1 MKTLLCVDG
10 NSILN
15 RSFYGIRPLTNSK
28 GLHTN
33 AIYGFCNVLL
43 GKLESLKPDYAV
55 VAFDRKEPTFRHEAY
70 GAYKAGRRPM
80 PAELAEQFP
89 FAKQCAEALGFTILE
104 LVGYEA
110 DDILGSC
117 ATLAEK
123 AGAQAFLFTGDR
135 DALQLIDDTTT
146 VLLAANKETIPFD
159 RAHFTEHYGIRP
171 EQFVDVKALMGDS
184 SDNIPGVAGIGEK
197 TALKLIAQYGT
208 LEALYDALPSAEIPK
223 GQKEKLEAGRQS
235 AFQSRFLATICRE
248 APLLYTLQQ
257 MEYTGVHTAQARAL
271 FEELEFSAFL
281 KRLGNEAEQSTPERP
296 ESDTVMELSEFAE
309 KAETGAAIWIEEK
322 TVYAA
327 GAFAPQGVL
336 LGTLQQAAQTIA
348 RCAEKLIV
356 YDAKAFYHA
365 MGACGQHVRAVG
377 QDILLGAY
385 VLGAAQGHFEPERL
399 VLQYCKES
407 FAGGGRGRAAQMLA
421 AWTEIERQLLQTQ
434 SMQLYRTVELP
445 LAAVLCDMEQ
455 RGFAI
460 DCPGLAK
467 FGEQLGQLCEMYAQR
482 IWFSAGQTFNINSPK
497 QLAAVLYD
505 TLGLPCRA
513 KTKTGRSTSAEVLE
527 SLRPYHSIID
537 EILEY
542 RQVSKLK
549 STYADGLLKL
559 ADDAGRVHSTFH
571 QTVTATGRL
580 SSSDPNLQN
589 IPIRTDLGRELRR
602 FFLPSAPGRVLI
614 DADYSQIELR
624 LLAAVSN
631 DKNMLAAFA
640 AGEDIHTATASSVF
654 GTPPQLV
661 TREERKKAKAVN
673 FGIVYGIGD
682 YSLAQDIGVSKKQA
696 GEYIASYLAGYPG
709 VASYLKEVVENAKRD
724 GYVTTMFGRRR
735 AIPELSASKKAM
747 QAFGARVAMN
757 SPIQGTAADI
767 IKMAMIAIDRALCEQ
782 GLDAAL
788 VLQVHDELLI
798 DCAKECEE
806 QVKALVKEKMEHV
819 VSLPVALTVDVEA
832 GENWFEG
839 H

>member
-43 GKLESLKPDYAV
+43 GKLESLKPDYAA

-80 PAELAEQFP
+80 PPELAEQFP
-89 FAKQCAEALGFTILE
+89 FAKQCAEALGFTVLE
-104 LVGYEA
+104 LAGYEA

-117 ATLAEK
+117 AALAEK
-123 AGAQAFLFTGDR
+123 AGMQAFLFTGDR
-135 DALQLIDDTTT
+135 DALQLIDDATT
-146 VLLAANKETIPFD
+146 VLLATNKDTIPFD
-159 RAHFTEHYGIRP
+159 RARFTEHYGVKP

-248 APLLYTLQQ
+248 APLPYTLQQ
-257 MEYTGVHTAQARAL
+257 MEYTGAHTAQARAL

-281 KRLGNEAEQSTPERP
+281 KRLGNEEEQSAPERP
-296 ESDTVMELSEFAE
+296 ESDTVMELSEFAA
-309 KAETGAAIWIEEK
+309 KAETGASIWIEEE

-327 GAFAPQGVL
+327 GPFAPQGVL
-336 LGTLQQAAQTIA
+336 LGTLQQAAQTLA

-365 MGACGQHVRAVG
+365 MEACGQHVRAVG

-385 VLGAAQGHFEPERL
+385 VLSAAQGHFEPERL
-399 VLQYCKES
+399 VLQYCRES
-407 FAGGGRGRAAQMLA
+407 LAGGGRGRAAQMFA
-421 AWTEIERQLLQTQ
+421 AWAEIERQLLQTQ

-482 IWFSAGQTFNINSPK
+482 IWLSAGQTFNINSPK

-559 ADDAGRVHSTFH
+559 ADATGRVHSTFH

-602 FFLPSAPGRVLI
+602 FFLPSAPGRVLV

-624 LLAAVSN
+624 LLAAVSD

-654 GTPPQLV
+654 GTPPELV

-767 IKMAMIAIDRALCEQ
+767 IKMAMIAIDRALRAQ

-798 DCAKECEE
+798 DCAKECEA

>member
-1 MKTLLCVDG
+1 MK
-10 NSILN
+10 
-15 RSFYGIRPLTNSK
+15 
-28 GLHTN
+28 
-33 AIYGFCNVLL
+33 A
-43 GKLESLKPDYAV
+43 
-55 VAFDRKEPTFRHEAY
+55 
-70 GAYKAGRRPM
+70 
-80 PAELAEQFP
+80 
-89 FAKQCAEALGFTILE
+89 CA
-104 LVGYEA
+104 
-110 DDILGSC
+110 
-117 ATLAEK
+117 
-123 AGAQAFLFTGDR
+123 
-135 DALQLIDDTTT
+135 
-146 VLLAANKETIPFD
+146 P
-159 RAHFTEHYGIRP
+159 
-171 EQFVDVKALMGDS
+171 
-184 SDNIPGVAGIGEK
+184 
-197 TALKLIAQYGT
+197 
-208 LEALYDALPSAEIPK
+208 
-223 GQKEKLEAGRQS
+223 
-235 AFQSRFLATICRE
+235 
-248 APLLYTLQQ
+248 
-257 MEYTGVHTAQARAL
+257 
-271 FEELEFSAFL
+271 
-281 KRLGNEAEQSTPERP
+281 
-296 ESDTVMELSEFAE
+296 
-309 KAETGAAIWIEEK
+309 
-322 TVYAA
+322 
-327 GAFAPQGVL
+327 
-336 LGTLQQAAQTIA
+336 
-348 RCAEKLIV
+348 
-356 YDAKAFYHA
+356 
-365 MGACGQHVRAVG
+365 
-377 QDILLGAY
+377 
-385 VLGAAQGHFEPERL
+385 
-399 VLQYCKES
+399 
-407 FAGGGRGRAAQMLA
+407 
-421 AWTEIERQLLQTQ
+421 
-434 SMQLYRTVELP
+434 
-445 LAAVLCDMEQ
+445 
-455 RGFAI
+455 
-460 DCPGLAK
+460 
-467 FGEQLGQLCEMYAQR
+467 
-482 IWFSAGQTFNINSPK
+482 
-497 QLAAVLYD
+497 
-505 TLGLPCRA
+505 
-513 KTKTGRSTSAEVLE
+513 
-527 SLRPYHSIID
+527 IID